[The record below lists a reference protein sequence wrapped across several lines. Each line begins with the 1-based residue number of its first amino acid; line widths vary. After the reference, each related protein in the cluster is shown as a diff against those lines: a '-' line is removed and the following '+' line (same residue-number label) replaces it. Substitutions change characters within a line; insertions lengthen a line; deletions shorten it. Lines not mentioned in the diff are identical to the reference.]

1 MKNPMIY
8 INNSIKKF
16 GIKLRYGNR
25 VRMGWIQSFE
35 RIRIEIKKEGSL
47 VMGSYNQNRGLMYV
61 GVLDKGL
68 LTIGSHCFFNIN
80 SSITCAEKI
89 TIGDNCK
96 FGNNLVIVD
105 HDHNYR
111 AEGSYSVENP
121 EFVSSPIVIGNN
133 VWVGAGVHINQ
144 GVTIG
149 DNTIIGSGSVVTKD
163 IPANVVA
170 AGVPCKVIREI
181 TEEDKTEYR
190 P

>member
-8 INNSIKKF
+8 INNSIKKL

-35 RIRIEIKKEGSL
+35 RICIEIKKEGSL

-68 LTIGSHCFFNIN
+68 LKIGSHCFFNIN

-111 AEGSYSVENP
+111 AEDSYSVENP

-133 VWVGAGVHINQ
+133 VWVGAN
-144 GVTIG
+144 VTILRGSVIG
-149 DNTIIGSGSVVTKD
+149 DNCVIGAGSIVNGN
-163 IPANVVA
+163 IPPKTLFVQ
-170 AGVPCKVIREI
+170 KRENKMR
-181 TEEDKTEYR
+181 EVR
-190 P
+190 

>member
-133 VWVGAGVHINQ
+133 VWVGAN
-144 GVTIG
+144 VTILRGSVIG
-149 DNTIIGSGSVVTKD
+149 DNCVI
-163 IPANVVA
+163 A
-170 AGVPCKVIREI
+170 AGSIVYGNVPKETIYMQKRVSELRGIKNERN
-181 TEEDKTEYR
+181 K
-190 P
+190 